1 MALDMFIKIGDIKGE
16 SQDDKHK
23 DEIDVLSWSWGMA
36 QSGTQQPGGGGVAGK
51 VSFKGLSIIKRTDRA
66 TPGLMLACSSGKH
79 LKEAMLT
86 VRKAG
91 ESPVEFVRM
100 KLNDILVSSLDDATC
115 GDEPFITE
123 QVTLKFSNVQFE
135 YFRQK
140 PDGSLEAVPP
150 FKWDSKAN
158 KPLITG

>member
-1 MALDMFIKIGDIKGE
+1 MALDMFIKIDGIKGE
-16 SQDDKHK
+16 STDDKHK

-36 QSGTQQPGGGGVAGK
+36 QSGTQQPGGGGGAGK

-66 TPGLMLACSSGKH
+66 TPSLMLACSNGKH
-79 LKEAMLT
+79 IKDATLT

-91 ESPVEFVRM
+91 ESPIEFVRM

-123 QVTLKFSNVQFE
+123 QVTLNFAKVQFE

-140 PDGSLEAVPP
+140 PDGTPEPVPP
-150 FKWDSKAN
+150 FKWDIKAN
-158 KPLITG
+158 KPG